1 MRGGTVKQF
10 KDLLET
16 MKKVYPY
23 EDEKTYLSTYDEQRL
38 VPCAVTIITEDEQTG
53 VEIRMHKRIE
63 ENNYE

>member
-10 KDLLET
+10 KDLLED

-23 EDEKTYLSTYDEQRL
+23 KDEKTFLSTYDEDRL
-38 VPCAVTIITEDEQTG
+38 VPYAVTIITEDEETG

-63 ENNYE
+63 ERQL